1 MPAARIARFPGFG
14 HCEKKHLMVSGH
26 DTPDT
31 ESVRQEAISL
41 VARQA
46 LLFGEFSA
54 KAAGDETFDDPV
66 MHTYFLH
73 YIFGAIDALG
83 SHGSLPLE
91 LEEGDRVNAMG
102 QALMTFEGSTRED
115 VMGTLKMLYRARDAA
130 AVHIRE
136 EGRKAAEQWDW
147 GQNRDAVYR
156 FVELLKDESNFPREV
171 DPSPPLPTPGD
182 TH

>member
-1 MPAARIARFPGFG
+1 
-14 HCEKKHLMVSGH
+14 MVSGH

-31 ESVRQEAISL
+31 ESVRQETISL

-54 KAAGDETFDDPV
+54 KAAGDETFEDPV

-83 SHGSLPLE
+83 GHGSLPVQLE
-91 LEEGDRVNAMG
+91 GGDRVNAMG

-115 VMGTLKMLYRARDAA
+115 VMGTLKMLYRAKDAA
-130 AVHIRE
+130 ATHVRE

-147 GQNRDAVYR
+147 GQNRDAVFR
-156 FVELLKDESNFPREV
+156 FAELLKDESNFPREV
-171 DPSPPLPTPGD
+171 ESSPPLQSPAE